1 MKETRTVGRTVDI
14 EVKMYDLCKYTR
26 ESRENREL
34 RHIQRGVISWDIIT
48 GEDVKEIESNLNDD
62 EMDELHEY
70 ITLNFEDGSEAT
82 YRNSHCDIFIY

>member
-14 EVKMYDLCKYTR
+14 EVKMYDLCKYAR
-26 ESRENREL
+26 ESYENKEL
-34 RHIQRGVISWDIIT
+34 RHVQKNVISWDILT
-48 GEDVKEIESNLNDD
+48 GEDVEEIESNLNNE

-70 ITLNFEDGSEAT
+70 IRLNFEDGSEAT